1 MLLSLYSLHDILKA
15 KNMRGVNGGKSTRHI
30 GWTVLAVVLLIILAL
45 FALRVIVIYDK
56 ISRGDYQDL
65 AIDFSG
71 YVSTGQGLVESSD
84 DEVYDVA
91 TEDDPSFGPDN
102 AELTI
107 VQFADFGCPYCADT
121 AYTVRRLQSRYPN
134 QIKFIFRDF
143 PITEN
148 HPNAQL
154 AAEAAQCADE
164 QGMFWQYHDKLYQ
177 NQSDHSRDA
186 LKGYTVELNMD
197 YNDFVACLN
206 SGRYRS
212 EVQEDYSDGV
222 MAGVYGTPTF
232 FFNGRRVQGAIPDD
246 VFGLIVDAFLNGTAE

>member
-1 MLLSLYSLHDILKA
+1 
-15 KNMRGVNGGKSTRHI
+15 MRGEIGGKSTRHI

-45 FALRVIVIYDK
+45 FALRVIIIYDK
-56 ISRGDYQDL
+56 ISRGDYHDL

-91 TEDDPSFGPDN
+91 TEDDPSFGPDG
-102 AELTI
+102 APLTI
-107 VQFADFGCPYCADT
+107 VQFADFDCPYCADT
-121 AYTVRRLQSRYPN
+121 AYTVRRLQGRYPD

-148 HPNAQL
+148 HPDAQL
-154 AAEAAQCADE
+154 AAEAAECANE
-164 QGMFWQYHDKLYQ
+164 QGKFWEFHDKLYQ
-177 NQSDHSRDA
+177 NQSDQSREV
-186 LKGYTVELNMD
+186 LKRFAVELNMD
-197 YNDFVACLN
+197 YNEFVGCLN

-212 EVQEDYSDGV
+212 EVQEDYADGV

-232 FFNGRRVQGAIPDD
+232 FFNGHRVQGAIPDD
-246 VFGLIVDAFLNGTAE
+246 VFSLIVDAFLTGTAE